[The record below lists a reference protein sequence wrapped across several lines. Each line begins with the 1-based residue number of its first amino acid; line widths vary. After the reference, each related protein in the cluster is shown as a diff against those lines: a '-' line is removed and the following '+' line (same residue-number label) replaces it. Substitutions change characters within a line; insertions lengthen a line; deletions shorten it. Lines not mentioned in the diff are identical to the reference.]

1 MQSHESDRASLC
13 FHLQLFVSGC
23 SPSTV
28 SLILGAG
35 GFRERGKYGKVLLC
49 PSAEDSVAEVSTWV
63 GRGFKKKRGG
73 AAVRGRDGW
82 NGDVAFTGING

>member
-1 MQSHESDRASLC
+1 MPKVPEIRL
-13 FHLQLFVSGC
+13 
-23 SPSTV
+23 
-28 SLILGAG
+28 
-35 GFRERGKYGKVLLC
+35 REL
-49 PSAEDSVAEVSTWV
+49 SAWV